1 MTLVLFSVVYC
12 LQLKHVII
20 YYSNNFL
27 GKRKLKYSFDFD
39 ECTQEWENLWSYKTG
54 GSVYGGMSISKGC
67 MYVGHG
73 YCVALDPALS
83 LTSGATLFAFY
94 VVPKNLRG

>member
-1 MTLVLFSVVYC
+1 MLKIYTGKFYMYCITFYTLKDVQASN
-12 LQLKHVII
+12 KSGII
-20 YYSNNFL
+20 
-27 GKRKLKYSFDFD
+27 KYGDVCREVSA
-39 ECTQEWENLWSYKTG
+39 
-54 GSVYGGMSISKGC
+54 SVYGGMSISKGC

-83 LTSGATLFAFY
+83 LTSGATLFAFC